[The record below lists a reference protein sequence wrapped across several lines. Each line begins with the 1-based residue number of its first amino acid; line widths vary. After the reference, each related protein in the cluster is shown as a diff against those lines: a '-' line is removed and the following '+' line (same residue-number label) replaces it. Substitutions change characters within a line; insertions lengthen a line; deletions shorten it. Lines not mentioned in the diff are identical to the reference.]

1 MKNINFLDYF
11 KIHSPG
17 YVIEIYKNGE
27 SEEYIYGNR
36 MTTPKIEETTSD
48 TLYDIASLTK
58 VFTAVLVYMAY
69 EEGKI
74 DLNNYIYNI
83 DNSFINLK
91 DVKVIDLLSHNQ
103 NIWTN
108 GYLGSVSSKE
118 ELYNILYTAYVKE
131 KIPTYVDTHYIILG
145 VLLEQIYNVSYE
157 DLCKNKIFKVLGMN
171 NTTFNPDSDKCASNN
186 CEHIGDKIV
195 DDIYPGLI
203 HDTKGRTAKRF
214 GLNLGH
220 ASIFTTGHDLL
231 LFLETFLNNKI
242 LKKETIEFMLKHRNT
257 NEENYNKLKLLT
269 NEKDVNV
276 AYKKVKEQNIEISL
290 PRTYNNMSTRYRN
303 IIDILNDVPYKASNN
318 SITFSGYTGP
328 MFTIDFD
335 NNIIVIIMCNLIH
348 NSYLSREER
357 KELTVEIMNKIF
369 NSLLE

>member
-1 MKNINFLDYF
+1 M
-11 KIHSPG
+11 
-17 YVIEIYKNGE
+17 
-27 SEEYIYGNR
+27 
-36 MTTPKIEETTSD
+36 
-48 TLYDIASLTK
+48 
-58 VFTAVLVYMAY
+58 
-69 EEGKI
+69 
-74 DLNNYIYNI
+74 
-83 DNSFINLK
+83 
-91 DVKVIDLLSHNQ
+91 
-103 NIWTN
+103 
-108 GYLGSVSSKE
+108 
-118 ELYNILYTAYVKE
+118 
-131 KIPTYVDTHYIILG
+131 
-145 VLLEQIYNVSYE
+145 
-157 DLCKNKIFKVLGMN
+157 
-171 NTTFNPDSDKCASNN
+171 
-186 CEHIGDKIV
+186 
-195 DDIYPGLI
+195 
-203 HDTKGRTAKRF
+203 
-214 GLNLGH
+214 NLGH

-369 NSLLE
+369 NSLME

>member
-1 MKNINFLDYF
+1 MDNINFNEYF
-11 KIHSPG
+11 RIHSPG
-17 YVIEIYKNGE
+17 YVIDIYDNGKE
-27 SEEYIYGNR
+27 SEYVYGNR
-36 MTTPKIEETTSD
+36 MTNPKVDRATSD

-74 DLNNYIYNI
+74 DLNRSIYDI
-83 DNSFINLK
+83 DNNFVNLK

-118 ELYNILYTAYVKE
+118 EFYDILYTAYVKE

-145 VLLEQIYNVSYE
+145 VLLEEIYNTSYE
-157 DLCKNKIFKVLGMN
+157 ELCKNKIFKVLGMN
-171 NTTFNPDSDKCASNN
+171 STTFNPDSDKCASNN
-186 CEHIGDKIV
+186 YEHIGDKVV

-231 LFLETFLNNKI
+231 LFLESFLNNKL
-242 LKKETIEFMLKHRNT
+242 LKKETINFMLKHRNT
-257 NEENYNKLKLLT
+257 NEDNYNKLKLLT
-269 NEKDVNV
+269 NEEDVNV

-290 PRTYNNMSTRYRN
+290 PRTYNNMSARYRN
-303 IIDILNDVPYKASNN
+303 IIDKLNDVPYKASDN

-348 NSYLSREER
+348 NSHLSREER
-357 KELTVEIMNKIF
+357 KDITEEIMNKIF
-369 NSLLE
+369 DNLKD